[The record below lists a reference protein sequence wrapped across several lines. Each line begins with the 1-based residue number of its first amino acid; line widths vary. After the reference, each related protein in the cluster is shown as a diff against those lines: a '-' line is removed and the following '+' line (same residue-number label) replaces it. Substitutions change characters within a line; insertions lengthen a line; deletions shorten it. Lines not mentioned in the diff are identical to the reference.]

1 MASNTEQT
9 ETLVAANAMPAPTW
23 HRLKVSDTEIA
34 LPAGRPIESDVSLE
48 LVGLELTDCEGESA
62 TPFDAAL
69 IEYQQELD
77 SDPVQATPRA
87 VETAAQQAEE
97 AGNLDL
103 PALSLYQREA
113 VLQEISGSVTDTFA
127 TGMGEDAYA
136 FLLEVAGGRTALV
149 APAGSE
155 CSATVRVSVVDG
167 CSSTACIDVVAEAG
181 SNLNLVVS
189 YEGGA
194 ESGFVGCGLR
204 VFAAAG
210 AQVQIESIQP
220 LTGDI
225 TVFDDSGFVLASKAH
240 VTVVHRVLGAEHAFI
255 GLAADLRGEASR
267 IDVATRYIG
276 AADQERDF
284 NYSVKQ
290 RGKATESSMDANG
303 VLSGSSKKTLR
314 GTIDFVHGCKGSV
327 GNERETVLLA
337 DEDVTNK
344 TVPVILCDEDDVMG
358 NHGAT
363 IGHVR
368 PEQRFY
374 LNCRGLS
381 EAAIESLFS
390 VAALEEAY
398 VAFPDE
404 PIRQQILKL
413 AEQRGIDAEGFSAD
427 DDEEA

>member
-1 MASNTEQT
+1 MVTSTEQAK
-9 ETLVAANAMPAPTW
+9 TLVAVNAMPAPTW
-23 HRLKVSDTEIA
+23 HRLKVSDVEVA
-34 LPAGRPIESDVSLE
+34 LPAGQPVESQVSME
-48 LVGLELTDCEGESA
+48 LSGFELSDCEGDSP
-62 TPFDAAL
+62 TPFDEALAA
-69 IEYQQELD
+69 YQPEID
-77 SDPVQATPRA
+77 SDPVQSAPRA
-87 VETAAQQAEE
+87 VETAAQQVEE

-103 PALSLYQREA
+103 PALSRYQREA
-113 VLQEISGSVTDTFA
+113 VLQEVSGSVSDTFS

-155 CSATVRVSVVDG
+155 CSAMVRVGSVEE
-167 CSSTACIDVVAEAG
+167 CSSAACIDVIAEAG
-181 SNLNLVVS
+181 SSLSIVVS
-189 YEGGA
+189 YEGEAG
-194 ESGFVGCGLR
+194 SGFIGCGLR

-210 AQVQIESIQP
+210 AQVKVESIQS
-220 LTGDI
+220 LAGNV
-225 TVFDDSGFVLASKAH
+225 TVFDDSGFVLASDAH
-240 VTVVHRVLGAEHAFI
+240 ATVGHRVLGADHAFT
-255 GLAADLRGEASR
+255 GMAADLRGEASR
-267 IDVATRYIG
+267 IDVVTRYIG
-276 AADQERDF
+276 SANQERDF
-284 NYSVKQ
+284 NYTVKQ
-290 RGKATESSMDANG
+290 RGKDTECSMDANG

-337 DEDVTNK
+337 DEEVCSK

-404 PIRQQILKL
+404 QIRQQILKL
-413 AEQRGIDAEGFSAD
+413 AEQRGIDAEGFSAAD
-427 DDEEA
+427 HEEA